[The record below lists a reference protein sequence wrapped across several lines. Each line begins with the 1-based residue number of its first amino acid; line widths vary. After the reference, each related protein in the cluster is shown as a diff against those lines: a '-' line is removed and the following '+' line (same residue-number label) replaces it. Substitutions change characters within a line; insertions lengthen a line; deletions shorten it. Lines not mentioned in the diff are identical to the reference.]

1 MIICICNNVS
11 DAEVVETAK
20 FVGAKTVEDLQ
31 ACISICNDCETCR
44 PYIEEILENVK
55 ST

>member
-11 DAEVVETAK
+11 DTEVVETAK

-31 ACISICNDCETCR
+31 ACIFTSSVSCLKHFGIT
-44 PYIEEILENVK
+44 
-55 ST
+55 